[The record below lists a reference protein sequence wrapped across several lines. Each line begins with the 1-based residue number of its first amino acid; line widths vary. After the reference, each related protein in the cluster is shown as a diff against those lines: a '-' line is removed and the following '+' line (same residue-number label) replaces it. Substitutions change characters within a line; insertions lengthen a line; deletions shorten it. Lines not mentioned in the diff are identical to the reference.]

1 MGSGRR
7 WTLPVAGLL
16 AISALSG
23 CTRSMPISYQPSLYR
38 LPQADQLK
46 GIGLGV
52 AKLEDRRT
60 LIERSNPESLSYVM
74 RSGAWRFGLTY
85 QNQEYVPVADLV
97 QTLFVDEFAR
107 AGVETKAVP
116 KILTREN
123 PADMR
128 AAGEQAGMA
137 YVLGG
142 SLLLFEIVN
151 ATNGWVVTSR
161 RGITL
166 AISLVRVRDGSV
178 VLDKIVSTSDQE
190 ESAAGAP
197 VRSFDRL
204 MNSVFRR
211 VVTQIVEE
219 VSAKLALG
227 ASDVDTRV
235 TALPR

>member
-16 AISALSG
+16 AITALSG

-107 AGVETKAVP
+107 AGVETRP
-116 KILTREN
+116 SPRFSPGRTRPTCAR
-123 PADMR
+123 PASR
-128 AAGEQAGMA
+128 P
-137 YVLGG
+137 
-142 SLLLFEIVN
+142 
-151 ATNGWVVTSR
+151 GWRTS
-161 RGITL
+161 
-166 AISLVRVRDGSV
+166 S
-178 VLDKIVSTSDQE
+178 
-190 ESAAGAP
+190 AGAC
-197 VRSFDRL
+197 S
-204 MNSVFRR
+204 S
-211 VVTQIVEE
+211 
-219 VSAKLALG
+219 SK
-227 ASDVDTRV
+227 S
-235 TALPR
+235 

>member
-7 WTLPVAGLL
+7 WTRPVVGLL
-16 AISALSG
+16 AITALSG
-23 CTRSMPISYQPSLYR
+23 CTRSVPVSYQPSLYR

-60 LIERSNPESLSYVM
+60 LVERSNPESLSYVM
-74 RSGAWRFGLTY
+74 RSGAWRVGLTY

-97 QTLFVDEFAR
+97 QMLFVDEFAR
-107 AGVETKAVP
+107 AGVEAKTVP
-116 KILTREN
+116 KILTKEN
-123 PADMR
+123 QADMR
-128 AAGEQAGMA
+128 AAGEQAGTA

-151 ATNGWVVTSR
+151 QTNGWVVTSR

-178 VLDKIVSTSDQE
+178 VLDKIVSASDQE
-190 ESAAGAP
+190 ETVAGAP
-197 VRSFDRL
+197 VRSLDRL

-211 VVTQIVEE
+211 VVTQVVEE
-219 VSAKLALG
+219 VSAKLALVPP
-227 ASDVDTRV
+227 DVDTRV
-235 TALPR
+235 KVVPR